1 MVTEAMKAKAE
12 VYHGDKTCRE
22 KFGSL
27 LSEIGLPNRLL
38 SNKEI
43 EECGYV
49 KDTGFVWLKHKKKK
63 EEDQKRMYQDLFRF
77 DNVVVCFEEEV
88 TAYFEPNKIKKLTG
102 VKAKEFVVWISLGE
116 IHVNRSTSLITFK
129 TQVGLLS
136 KSLPLS
142 VFEDVHDDVKEKPK
156 KVQQKFNNSKM
167 YLY

>member
-1 MVTEAMKAKAE
+1 MVTEATKAKAE

-38 SNKEI
+38 SNQEI

-49 KDTGFVWLKHKKKK
+49 KDTGFVWLKHK
-63 EEDQKRMYQDLFRF
+63 QKDAKGTNQDRFRF
-77 DNVVVCFEEEV
+77 DNVVVCFEAEV

-116 IHVNRSTSLITFK
+116 IHVNRSSGLITFK

-142 VFEDVHDDVKEKPK
+142 VFEDVHDVKEKPK
-156 KVQQKFNNSKM
+156 KASTKIQP
-167 YLY
+167 L

>member
-38 SNKEI
+38 SNQEI

-63 EEDQKRMYQDLFRF
+63 EEKKRYQEVFRF
-77 DNVVVCFEEEV
+77 DNVVVCFEDEV

-116 IHVNRSTSLITFK
+116 IHVNRSSGLITFK

-142 VFEDVHDDVKEKPK
+142 LFEDIQVVHDVKEKPK
-156 KVQQKFNNSKM
+156 KVQQKSNNTN

>member
-38 SNKEI
+38 SNQEI

-49 KDTGFVWLKHKKKK
+49 KDTGFVWLKHKQK
-63 EEDQKRMYQDLFRF
+63 EEKGRNQERFRF
-77 DNVVVCFEEEV
+77 DNVVVCFEDEV

-116 IHVNRSTSLITFK
+116 IHVNRSSGLITFK

-142 VFEDVHDDVKEKPK
+142 VFEDAHDVKEKPK
-156 KVQQKFNNSKM
+156 KVPQKFNHSNI